1 MQYKNVNVSP
11 VWIPVIHLPVCQRA
25 THPLA
30 MDCCRGTRAHTH
42 THTDIADCHSRHET
56 SKSGADL
63 CLFRSSVRHWMPVV
77 PAKVLS
83 GCSRCECF
91 GWPYLYIFPP
101 GSWSCLPANGLR
113 FRSESPPVPGRGE
126 TFPAGRSPN
135 GGQTMKLGRAR
146 FSLFQWS
153 LTSKT
158 YHPRLV

>member
-1 MQYKNVNVSP
+1 MLAVQKYECQP
-11 VWIPVIHLPVCQRA
+11 VWIPLIRLSVRQRV

-30 MDCCRGTRAHTH
+30 YGLLSRNSSTH
-42 THTDIADCHSRHET
+42 TLTPTSRTVTLGMNHRGVEANL
-56 SKSGADL
+56 GV
-63 CLFRSSVRHWMPVV
+63 FRSSVRHWMPIV
-77 PAKVLS
+77 PAKGLS
-83 GCSRCECF
+83 GYSRCECV
-91 GWPYLYIFPP
+91 GRPYLVIHPP

-153 LTSKT
+153 LAS
-158 YHPRLV
+158 